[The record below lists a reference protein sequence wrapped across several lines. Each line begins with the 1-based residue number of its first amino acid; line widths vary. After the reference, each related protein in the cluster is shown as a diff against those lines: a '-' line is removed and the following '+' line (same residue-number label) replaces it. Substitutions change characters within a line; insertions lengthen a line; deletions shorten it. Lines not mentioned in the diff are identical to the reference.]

1 MGQTCF
7 NFTVEND
14 AALEDSLECLV
25 VRIQLPENA
34 SDLLRIAPG
43 NDSTLC
49 CIVDDDSELAISQ
62 FRHKK
67 YFFCLCMSKWM
78 ATSHDINISAFLHS
92 PSLPPSSPFLPSS
105 LPFLPTLSSLPPID
119 ITIGFTPDSYQV
131 DENAGR
137 VVLNVSLITG
147 LLQRPIEVSFTV
159 TNGTAFSMC
168 VVLIHYIYNVIDKI
182 SCTFIVKPFFRSTAS
197 IIKRLCIYELWLVYI
212 F

>member
-25 VRIQLPENA
+25 VRIQLPETA

-67 YFFCLCMSKWM
+67 IFFLSLYVQMNGYFTWHKYFC
-78 ATSHDINISAFLHS
+78 F
-92 PSLPPSSPFLPSS
+92 PSFSLTPPSSPFLPSS
-105 LPFLPTLSSLPPID
+105 LPSLPTLSSLPPID

-182 SCTFIVKPFFRSTAS
+182 TCTFIVKLFSIYGINHQEIVHLWIIAS
-197 IIKRLCIYELWLVYI
+197 LCI

>member
-25 VRIQLPENA
+25 VRIELPENA

-67 YFFCLCMSKWM
+67 YFFFLCMSKWM
-78 ATSHDINISAFLHS
+78 VTSHDINISAFLHS
-92 PSLPPSSPFLPSS
+92 PSVHPLFPLPPF
-105 LPFLPTLSSLPPID
+105 LSSIPPYPLLSSSFRHHYWVYTWLLPGGWECWESGSQCFFD
-119 ITIGFTPDSYQV
+119 HWAAAETYRG
-131 DENAGR
+131 
-137 VVLNVSLITG
+137 
-147 LLQRPIEVSFTV
+147 
-159 TNGTAFSMC
+159 
-168 VVLIHYIYNVIDKI
+168 LIHGHQRNCLQYVCCAN
-182 SCTFIVKPFFRSTAS
+182 T
-197 IIKRLCIYELWLVYI
+197 LHL
-212 F
+212 